1 MTAFADTIF
10 ERATQMAQ
18 TGSFASDELLR
29 RLPTMSRAEIDA
41 QDLGIVKVDDAGNI
55 TLYNRYEAD
64 LASVEPS
71 AAEGKSFFTQIA
83 PCTNNSL
90 FFGSFKRGV
99 KDGKLN
105 VLFPYTFTY
114 RMRPTNVKVHM
125 YRDAN
130 TRTNWVLVKKL

>member
-105 VLFPYTFTY
+105 VLFPYTFT
-114 RMRPTNVKVHM
+114 
-125 YRDAN
+125 
-130 TRTNWVLVKKL
+130 

>member
-18 TGSFASDELLR
+18 TGSFVTEDILR
-29 RLPTMSRAEIDA
+29 RLPTMSRAEVDA
-41 QDLGIVKVDDAGNI
+41 QDFGIVKVDDNGNI

-83 PCTNNSL
+83 PCTNNTL
-90 FFGSFKRGV
+90 FFGNFKRGV
-99 KDGKLN
+99 KEGKLN
-105 VLFPYTFTY
+105 ALFPYTFTY

-130 TRTNWVLVKKL
+130 TRTNWVLVKKA

>member
-41 QDLGIVKVDDAGNI
+41 QDLGIVKVDDADNI